1 MKRNTWIALTTGV
14 VVVGGAAFF
23 LFRKPSDEVKWRTGK
38 VSMGSIT
45 QKISATGSL
54 NALVQVPVGTQV
66 SGVVTGL
73 YADFNS
79 IVKKGQVIARID
91 PTVWETQL
99 RDAEAGLQRAK
110 DAYANAKV
118 DYARNKRLFE
128 QNLIASADLDIKDL
142 ALKTAAGNLESAKA
156 SLERAKINLS
166 YCTITAP
173 VDGVVVSRV
182 VDEGQ
187 TVAASFSTP
196 NLFTIAQDLAKLKV
210 DAAIDEAD
218 IGQVQ
223 VGQKAFFTV
232 DSYPDRQF
240 QGQVSQVQLNPVVN
254 NNVVTYT
261 VEMEVSNELRDLSA
275 ASRDASPRKGW
286 QKDAQGAPG
295 HSRKTEGGGAD
306 AASGAH
312 RNGPWGQKGAAGGT
326 RADAANADKIHARI
340 NSQVATIETTTARYI
355 KPGSPIYKGDLA
367 LFPGMTANVTIV
379 TNQRSDVLRVPN
391 AALRFNPAAF
401 QKDDK
406 KTGNSATSG
415 TRLGGNATGGNK
427 GGILVKREDRVWTL
441 ENGKTKPLPVKI
453 GITDGQF
460 TEVLGE
466 GIQEGVVILVGVED
480 TKKADTTAAKPVLG
494 APGPPGGG
502 RR

>member
-1 MKRNTWIALTTGV
+1 MKRNTWIALAAGV
-14 VVVGGAAFF
+14 VLVGGISTYYLRRPAE
-23 LFRKPSDEVKWRTGK
+23 EVKWRTGK
-38 VSMGSIT
+38 VSKGSIT

-79 IVKKGQVIARID
+79 IVTKGQVIARID
-91 PTVWETQL
+91 TTVWETQL
-99 RDAEAGLQRAK
+99 RDAEASLQRAQ

-118 DYARNKRLFE
+118 DFARNKRLFE
-128 QNLIASADLDIKDL
+128 QSLIANADLDTKDL
-142 ALKTAAGNLESAKA
+142 ALKTCAGNLESAKA
-156 SLERAKINLS
+156 SLQRAKINLG

-173 VDGVVVSRV
+173 VNGVVVSRV

-218 IGQVQ
+218 IGQVR

-261 VEMEVSNELRDLSA
+261 VEMEVSNELRDL
-275 ASRDASPRKGW
+275 P
-286 QKDAQGAPG
+286 P
-295 HSRKTEGGGAD
+295 AD
-306 AASGAH
+306 AAPRGEWRKDGQGAAALDGAH
-312 RNGPWGQKGAAGGT
+312 AHKREAGADPQAMQGDGSHRGGPWGQKGPAGAA
-326 RADAANADKIHARI
+326 AANKLHTRI
-340 NSQVATIETTTARYI
+340 SSQIATIETTTARYI

-367 LFPGMTANVTIV
+367 LFPGMTANVTII
-379 TNQRSDVLRVPN
+379 TNQRRDVLRVPN
-391 AALRFNPAAF
+391 AALRFNPSAF
-401 QKDDK
+401 IKDDA
-406 KTGNSATSG
+406 KTGAGPAAAGSG
-415 TRLGGNATGGNK
+415 QRASGNK
-427 GGILVKREDRVWTL
+427 SGMVAKREDHIWVL
-441 ENGKTKPLPVKI
+441 ENGKPKSLTVKA
-453 GITDGQF
+453 GVTDGQF
-460 TEVLGE
+460 TEISGE
-466 GIQEGVVILVGVED
+466 GLQEDLPILLGVED
-480 TKKADTTAAKPVLG
+480 VKKSAAAASPLPLG
-494 APGPPGGG
+494 GPGGPP